1 MIPAT
6 NMLLTLCIVN
16 GTTNS
21 KQVKKKKKRRCG
33 GGGCYKPS
41 ETECIS
47 LVAVLTSQHDLSS
60 GSQQFPAKFSN

>member
-6 NMLLTLCIVN
+6 NMLLALCIVN
-16 GTTNS
+16 GATNS
-21 KQVKKKKKRRCG
+21 KQVKKKKRRSG

>member
-21 KQVKKKKKRRCG
+21 KQVKKKKKKG
-33 GGGCYKPS
+33 GVVV
-41 ETECIS
+41 ED
-47 LVAVLTSQHDLSS
+47 VTSHLKQNA
-60 GSQQFPAKFSN
+60 FPL